1 MNFLYDNFIA
11 EGLAYVLRFAY
22 NLFNDYAWAILVVTI
37 LIKVV
42 MLPLDIK
49 QRQSTAKM
57 AGASAEVE
65 EIKKRYASNQ
75 DLANKKVQ
83 EYYKKHNIKPTA
95 GCLPM
100 ALTMIFLFAFYG
112 ALRNIVTEQTISLI
126 LRGAHDGAASVD
138 LPGWLWINNIF
149 QPDAGHVA
157 IFPTAEN
164 FLTFIRQNAAN
175 VNPQMLE
182 MLSNANIITYANGA
196 MSVNAEVYNKLTAD
210 IIAANGLTGFNN
222 GWFGLPIIAGGS
234 LFLQQW
240 LQKKLN
246 PSTAAQPGGNMM
258 LYFFPVFSAY
268 ICLSSNACFA
278 MYWTISNIV
287 SIVVFLVFE
296 AVKKSK
302 KKNEPVTIKSVRQ

>member
-22 NLFNDYAWAILVVTI
+22 DLFNDYAWAILVVTI

-42 MLPLDIK
+42 MLPLDIH
-49 QRQSTAKM
+49 QRKSTMKM
-57 AGASAEVE
+57 SAVSAEVE
-65 EIKKRYASNQ
+65 GIKKRYASNQ

-83 EYYKKHNIKPTA
+83 EYYAKHNIKPTA

-100 ALTMIFLFAFYG
+100 LLTMIFLFAFYG

-126 LRGAHDGAASVD
+126 LKGAHDGAASVD

-149 QPDAGHVA
+149 QADAGHVA
-157 IFPTAEN
+157 IFPDAEN
-164 FLTFIRQNAAN
+164 FLTFLRQNSAN
-175 VNPQMLE
+175 VNPQMFE
-182 MLSNANIITYANGA
+182 MLRNADIVTYANGA
-196 MSVNAEVYNKLTAD
+196 MNINAEVYNKLTTD
-210 IIAANGLTGFNN
+210 IIAANGLAGYNN
-222 GWFGLPIIAGGS
+222 GWYGLPIIAGGT

-240 LQKKLN
+240 IQKKSN
-246 PSTAAQPGGNMM
+246 PTAQQPGGNMM
-258 LYFFPVFSAY
+258 LYFFPIFSAY

-278 MYWTISNIV
+278 MYWTISNIF
-287 SIVVFLVFE
+287 SIIVFLAFD

-302 KKNEPVTIKSVRQ
+302 AKKEPVTIKSVRQ